1 MILFLF
7 ITLFS
12 LNIRE
17 MAEAVV
23 SLAVTRLGN
32 LLISQVKFPYQVR
45 NQVEEIETELTRI
58 QCFLADADKRQ
69 GADSRVRNWVAE
81 IRELA
86 HQIEDV
92 IEIYAL
98 QVEKKRS
105 HFRDISRKLDCIMCQ
120 CASLYKVGKEI
131 EIIKC
136 KISSV
141 TTSLQT
147 YGVRALEG
155 GDTSNSMKMGVP
167 LLQRMSYSHLVDR
180 DFVGMEEEIEMLV
193 SHLKNKRDVFEVI
206 SIWGMGG
213 QGKTTLAKK
222 IYNHVEVRAHFQA
235 FAWVCITQQFDREK
249 VLKSIF
255 KELVP
260 GRREE
265 ISNMEDSELV
275 RELYNVQRDTMC
287 NVVVDDLWTLA
298 AWECLRPAFPVGE
311 DKIGSKI
318 LITTRI
324 GSVAG
329 VGSKYRLR
337 SLTEDEGLLLLFRK
351 AFPGRV
357 DAKGAFIRNSFELV
371 FIHITDS
378 LMHIG
383 IYLYFVL
390 VFESNF
396 E

>member
-1 MILFLF
+1 
-7 ITLFS
+7 
-12 LNIRE
+12 

-23 SLAVTRLGN
+23 SLAVTRLGD
-32 LLISQVKFPYQVR
+32 LLISQVQFPYQVR
-45 NQVEEIETELTRI
+45 NQVEEIQTELTRM

-69 GADSRVRNWVAE
+69 GSDSRVRNWVSE

-105 HFRDISRKLDCIMCQ
+105 PFQEFSRSLDCIMCQ
-120 CASLYKVGKEI
+120 CATLYKVGEEI
-131 EIIKC
+131 EIIKS
-136 KISSV
+136 KLSSV

-155 GDTSNSMKMGVP
+155 GDASNSMKMEVP
-167 LLQRMSYSHLVDR
+167 VLQRISYSHLIER
-180 DFVGMEEEIEMLV
+180 DFVGMEEELEILV
-193 SHLKNKRDVFEVI
+193 SHLKNNKNVFEVI

-213 QGKTTLAKK
+213 QGKTTVANK

-260 GRREE
+260 VRREE
-265 ISNMEDSELV
+265 ISNMEDGELV

-287 NVVVDDLWTLA
+287 IIVVDDIWTLA

-311 DKIGSKI
+311 GTIGSKI

-324 GSVAG
+324 GNVAG
-329 VGSKYRLR
+329 VGSMYKLR
-337 SLTEDEGLLLLFRK
+337 SLTEKEGLLLLFRK
-351 AFPGRV
+351 AFPGAGGV
-357 DAKGAFIRNSFELV
+357 DAKGVFSITLFEL
-371 FIHITDS
+371 FFFFYIHITDI
-378 LMHIG
+378 LMQIG
-383 IYLYFVL
+383 I
-390 VFESNF
+390 
-396 E
+396 